1 MIRPG
6 KCLLNDLHTGRH
18 GEARVKREKKEYRH
32 SFSPYT
38 FCSGSSDMQRRLSV
52 SRGHK
57 LPRRNQGIRWLKE
70 EDWESWHQ
78 VLQISQCGKKKKN
91 WAVSLDWK
99 RLKTGNRIHQPEI
112 PWSLPPGSSVGSQE
126 FLAGS
131 LGQLPPSSTHSCQ
144 GIPRQMPETFSL
156 PTHCRQ
162 MLPSE

>member
-1 MIRPG
+1 MVRPG
-6 KCLLNDLHTGRH
+6 KCLLNDLRTGRR

-38 FCSGSSDMQRRLSV
+38 FHSCSSEMQRRL
-52 SRGHK
+52 
-57 LPRRNQGIRWLKE
+57 LPRRNQGVRWLK

-78 VLQISQCGKKKKN
+78 VLWISQCGKKKKN

-99 RLKTGNRIHQPEI
+99 RLKTGNRIHGPES
-112 PWSLPPGSSVGSQE
+112 PWSLPQGSSVGSQE
-126 FLAGS
+126 LLTGS
-131 LGQLPPSSTHSCQ
+131 LGQLLPSSTHSCQ
-144 GIPRQMPETFSL
+144 GTPRQTPETFSL